1 MALVELSQVSFGY
14 HPDRPVIRDVSFQLE
29 EGERVAL
36 LGPNGAGKS
45 TLLLQFNGL
54 LRGTGR
60 VRIDNLDVSPPHLA
74 QVRGK
79 VGMVFQDPDDQL
91 FCATVYEDVAYG
103 LHFQGLSPS
112 EIEQR
117 VRLTLEEVGL
127 SDCAHRAPH
136 ELSGGQK
143 KRAALA
149 TVLSMEPRLLVID
162 EPTAGLDARA
172 RRSVISLL
180 QQRPQAMLV
189 ATHDLQLV
197 EELLPRSLLLDGGR
211 LEADLPSAEL
221 LLDRARLERHG
232 VVA

>member
-1 MALVELSQVSFGY
+1 VELTRVSFGY
-14 HPDRPVIRDVSFQLE
+14 HPDRPVICDVSFQLE

-60 VRIDNLDVSPPHLA
+60 VRIDNLDVTPPHLA

-91 FCATVYEDVAYG
+91 FCATIYEDVAYG
-103 LHFQGLSPS
+103 LHFQGLSPG
-112 EIEQR
+112 EIDRR
-117 VRLTLEEVGL
+117 VRQALEEVGL
-127 SDCAHRAPH
+127 ADCANRAPH
-136 ELSGGQK
+136 ELSGGEK
-143 KRAALA
+143 KRAAMA
-149 TVLSMEPRLLVID
+149 TVLSMEPRLLVLD

-172 RRSVISLL
+172 RRSVISVL
-180 QQRPQAMLV
+180 QKRSQAMLV

-211 LEADLPSAEL
+211 LEADLPSTEL